1 MGGNLLK
8 GCLTPH
14 VGIVGT
20 GVYVPQPRMTAK
32 EVAAATAGRWS
43 EEDVANKLGFR
54 QKPVPGPEDGTQE
67 MGVYAA
73 RDCLDR
79 TGIDPDEIDLILCI
93 GEEWKEYPLTTSGIY
108 IQEQIGARRAWAI
121 DVQLRC
127 CSCVAA
133 MKMARDMML
142 ADEKIGTVMVVGGY
156 RNGDFVDYSDP
167 AMSMMYNLGAGGG
180 AIILRRNLGRNLL
193 LGAHIMSDGSLARDV
208 GVRYGG
214 TVNPITCENLA
225 KAYKSLQIFDEQHMK
240 TRLNEVSMNN
250 WLHCI
255 DQALADAGLTRAAL
269 GYLAVLHFKYSM
281 HKYMLDQLGLR
292 EDQAIYLSDFG
303 HIGQIDQILS
313 LRLAVEAGK
322 VKDGT
327 VVAMIAAGIGYAWAA
342 NVIKWGPVG
351 KLAEGD

>member
-1 MGGNLLK
+1 M
-8 GCLTPH
+8 TDYRTAH

-20 GVYVPQPRMTAK
+20 GVYLPAPRMTAQ
-32 EVAAATAGRWS
+32 EVAAATGGRWA
-43 EEDVANKLGFR
+43 EQDVINKLGFR
-54 QKPVPGPEDGTQE
+54 HKPVPGPDDGTQE

-73 RDCLDR
+73 KDCLQR
-79 TGIDPDEIDLILCI
+79 SGVDPGELDLILCI

-108 IQEQIGARRAWAI
+108 IQEQIGARRAWGI

-133 MKMARDMML
+133 MKIARDMML
-142 ADEKIGTVMVVGGY
+142 SDERIRTAMVVGGY
-156 RNGDFVDYSDP
+156 RNGDFVDYTDP

-180 AIILRRNLGRNLL
+180 ALILKRNLGKNVL
-193 LGAHIMSDGSLARDV
+193 LGSHIMSDGTLARDV

-214 TVNPITCENLA
+214 TVNPISCENLD
-225 KAYKSLQIFDEQHMK
+225 KAYKSLQVFDEQHMK
-240 TRLNEVSMNN
+240 ARLNEVSMPN
-250 WLHCI
+250 WLLCI
-255 DQALADAGLTRAAL
+255 DEALADAGLTRADL

-281 HKYMLDQLGLR
+281 HKYMLDQLGLK
-292 EDQAIYLSDFG
+292 EDQTTYLSEYG

-313 LRLAVEAGK
+313 LQLGLEAGK

-342 NVIKWGPVG
+342 NVIKWGP
-351 KLAEGD
+351 AA